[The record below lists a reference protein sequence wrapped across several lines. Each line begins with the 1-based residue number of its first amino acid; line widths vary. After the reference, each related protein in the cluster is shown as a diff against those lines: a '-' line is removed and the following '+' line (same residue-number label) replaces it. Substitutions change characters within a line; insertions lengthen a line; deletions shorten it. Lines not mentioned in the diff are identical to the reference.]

1 MAWSFDPNRPI
12 YAQLTERL
20 RLRIASGEYPP
31 GSKLPAVRELAA
43 DAGANPNTVQRAFAE
58 LEREGLIFTQRT
70 SGRFVTEDPAMV
82 NAARRALAGQQV
94 ESYFSGMAS
103 LGYEA
108 AEAAAMVA
116 AKVNQET
123 ALEKK
128 KEES

>member
-1 MAWSFDPNRPI
+1 MAWSFDANRPI

-31 GSKLPAVRELAA
+31 GCKLPAVRELAA

-82 NAARRALAGQQV
+82 NAARRTLAGAQV
-94 ESYFSGMAS
+94 ESYLSGMAS

-108 AEAAAMVA
+108 AEAAAMVTEKA
-116 AKVNQET
+116 SQQT

>member
-82 NAARRALAGQQV
+82 NAARRTLAGAQV
-94 ESYFSGMAS
+94 EAYFSGMAS

-116 AKVNQET
+116 EKANQQT